1 MIYAFTA
8 NQRPTVNRPPDE
20 HRFQIRYGA
29 EETWSEDHRLHHDK
43 ALVDTTLVLGVHV
56 DRRVLIG
63 VDPLLYDPL
72 PMGISFEFKE
82 KHVAAAEKSGWHVF
96 ERITRSGSVRKA
108 RVLESN
114 ETVVVFKPERLLDYV
129 RLQREAVEL
138 GYDSPLRFVAAS
150 DIIGRRAALTS
161 GGLHQLEQT
170 LQLTSREI
178 LDVIAERNRLGVALK
193 GGVAEYK
200 LTLLLRADP
209 RWANVMVLDR
219 DGQPDFEITER
230 DGGRFTIECKNCSPQ
245 PYENG
250 DFKVEVQKTRA
261 SASDRA
267 SRYYRVDQFDIV
279 AACLFAP
286 TKRWEFVFKAT
297 RRLDRH
303 PDFPDRI
310 APTQRVDA
318 SWTSDLAVALRDARE
333 GD

>member
-1 MIYAFTA
+1 
-8 NQRPTVNRPPDE
+8 
-20 HRFQIRYGA
+20 
-29 EETWSEDHRLHHDK
+29 
-43 ALVDTTLVLGVHV
+43 
-56 DRRVLIG
+56 
-63 VDPLLYDPL
+63 
-72 PMGISFEFKE
+72 
-82 KHVAAAEKSGWHVF
+82 
-96 ERITRSGSVRKA
+96 
-108 RVLESN
+108 
-114 ETVVVFKPERLLDYV
+114 
-129 RLQREAVEL
+129 
-138 GYDSPLRFVAAS
+138 
-150 DIIGRRAALTS
+150 
-161 GGLHQLEQT
+161 
-170 LQLTSREI
+170 
-178 LDVIAERNRLGVALK
+178 
-193 GGVAEYK
+193 VAEYK